1 MNCNDYLEMEPV
13 QLLEVLTDTFIIDIP
28 EEIDDVTTLQNV
40 SKLMSETINAYS
52 FLVQLYCLSKISTRH
67 YKRLGASA
75 KKEYEDSVDR
85 KEIIKNILDAVLLRY
100 KVLSRMVTIKQEINE
115 ELNMS
120 EGRTSKL
127 WN

>member
-67 YKRLGASA
+67 YKRLGSSA
-75 KKEYEDSVDR
+75 KKEYEDAVDR

-127 WN
+127 